1 MLGVPILVMEAVTI
15 DKSDDVITA
24 GCSDWPQRSDVD
36 IINDSRRSPGWT
48 LVESRPHIAALLRQL
63 IK

>member
-1 MLGVPILVMEAVTI
+1 MEAVTI